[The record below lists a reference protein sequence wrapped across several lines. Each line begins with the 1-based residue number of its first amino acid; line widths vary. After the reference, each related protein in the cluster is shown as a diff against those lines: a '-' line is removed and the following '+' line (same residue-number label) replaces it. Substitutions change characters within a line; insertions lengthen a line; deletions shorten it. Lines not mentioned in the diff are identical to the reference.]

1 MGGNYT
7 EITEVQREETLQRG
21 DTRGVGRHLRG
32 IYMVR
37 GLYGKSFALKKKKKH
52 T

>member
-7 EITEVQREETLQRG
+7 EITEVQKEKTLHRG
-21 DTRGVGRHLRG
+21 DTRGVGRHLGG
-32 IYMVR
+32 INMVR
-37 GLYGKSFALKKKKKH
+37 GLYGTLFTLKKENEH